1 MLESYDL
8 RKPEEESVPDFE
20 YVYPETLNVENNIF
34 THVGLGLYMIAQ
46 EDVKNKLTLDKVS
59 RYYRICFVGFRNETI
74 SLDDEESNIG
84 KALESFADSK
94 TNEEILFA
102 YSKISATSGRGAMER
117 FKMPFM

>member
-46 EDVKNKLTLDKVS
+46 EDADNKLTLDKVS
-59 RYYRICFVGFRNETI
+59 RYHRLCFAGFRNEPM
-74 SLDDEESNIG
+74 SLEDESNI
-84 KALESFADSK
+84 ADSK
-94 TNEEILFA
+94 VKE
-102 YSKISATSGRGAMER
+102 
-117 FKMPFM
+117 